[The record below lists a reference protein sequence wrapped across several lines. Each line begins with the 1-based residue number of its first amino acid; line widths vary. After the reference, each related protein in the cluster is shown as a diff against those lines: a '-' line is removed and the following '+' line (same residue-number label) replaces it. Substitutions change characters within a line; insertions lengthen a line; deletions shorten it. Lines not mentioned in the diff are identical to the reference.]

1 MIAIGNILVSDEILE
16 ENFVC
21 NISKC
26 KGACCADGDAGAPLG
41 KEELEILAREY
52 EHIEPYLTAKGKA
65 VIEKQGKYSY
75 DVHFGWVTPVING
88 EMCAYGFVD
97 VQGAIKCGIE
107 QAFYDGKLTWK
118 KPISCHLF
126 PIRISTSRTG
136 NSIEMVNYEP
146 RPDNCEPA
154 CKLGKELKVP
164 VYKFLKEA
172 IERKYGA
179 AFYEALDAVAAHVKE
194 NSK

>member
-16 ENFVC
+16 EHFVC

-26 KGACCADGDAGAPLG
+26 KGACCADGDAGAPLA
-41 KEELEILAREY
+41 KEELEILAGEY
-52 EHIEPYLTAKGKA
+52 DQIEPYLTQKGKS
-65 VIEKQGKYSY
+65 VIEKQGKYNY

-88 EMCAYGFVD
+88 EMCAYGFTD
-97 VQGAIKCGIE
+97 AQGAIKCGIE
-107 QAFYDGKLTWK
+107 QAFYDGKITWK

-126 PIRISTSRTG
+126 PIRISKSRTG
-136 NSIEMVNYEP
+136 ESIEMVNYEP
-146 RPDNCEPA
+146 RPDNCKPA
-154 CKLGKELKVP
+154 CLLGRELKVP

-172 IERKYGA
+172 LERKYGA

-194 NSK
+194 NKK